1 MVTFEKPA
9 KHVALPDWHAT
20 TWEIR
25 QTADAR
31 QSDSFNLR
39 AEGRQLRSETD
50 LKTKWDT
57 YHNDARLHDRYYG
70 ILGYYIYYSIILKGD
85 VQMN

>member
-1 MVTFEKPA
+1 MSMVTFEKPA
-9 KHVALPDWHAT
+9 ERVALPDWYAT

-39 AEGRQLRSETD
+39 AEGRQLRSETA

-57 YHNDARLHDRYYG
+57 YHSDACLHDRYIEKCYG
-70 ILGYYIYYSIILKGD
+70 TLSVTHIIKQL
-85 VQMN
+85 